1 MLVGKDVLGFFVWVA
16 WSIEVVKLLV
26 LLLLLLINAEVEV
39 LVGNNFIVLIHLEV
53 LSSHFVFEL
62 KKSNFLFDNFV
73 DFLFNA
79 FQVMRRCLSV

>member
-1 MLVGKDVLGFFVWVA
+1 MGKDVLRFFVRVS

-26 LLLLLLINAEVEV
+26 LMLLLLINTEVEV
-39 LVGNNFIVLIHLEV
+39 LVRNHFIVLIQLEV

-62 KKSNFLFDNFV
+62 KKSDFLFDNFV

-79 FQVMRRCLSV
+79 FQMM

>member
-1 MLVGKDVLGFFVWVA
+1 VLVGKDVLRFFVRVS

-26 LLLLLLINAEVEV
+26 LMLLLLINTEVEV
-39 LVGNNFIVLIHLEV
+39 LVRNDFIVLIQLEV

-62 KKSNFLFDNFV
+62 KKSDFLFDNFV

-79 FQVMRRCLSV
+79 FQMM

>member
-1 MLVGKDVLGFFVWVA
+1 MGKDVLRFFVRVS

-26 LLLLLLINAEVEV
+26 LMLLLLINTEVEV
-39 LVGNNFIVLIHLEV
+39 LVRNDFIVLIQLEV

-79 FQVMRRCLSV
+79 FQMM

>member
-1 MLVGKDVLGFFVWVA
+1 MGKDVLRFFVRVS

-26 LLLLLLINAEVEV
+26 LMLLLLINTEVEV
-39 LVGNNFIVLIHLEV
+39 LVRNDFIVLIQLEV

-62 KKSNFLFDNFV
+62 KKSDFLFDNFV

-79 FQVMRRCLSV
+79 FQMM

>member
-1 MLVGKDVLGFFVWVA
+1 VLVGKDVLRFFVRVS

-26 LLLLLLINAEVEV
+26 LMLLLLINTEVEV
-39 LVGNNFIVLIHLEV
+39 LVRNDFIVLIQLEV

-79 FQVMRRCLSV
+79 FQMM

>member
-1 MLVGKDVLGFFVWVA
+1 MGKDVLRFLVRVS

-26 LLLLLLINAEVEV
+26 LMLLLLINTEVEV
-39 LVGNNFIVLIHLEV
+39 LVRNDFIVLIQLEV

-62 KKSNFLFDNFV
+62 KKSDFLFDNFV

-79 FQVMRRCLSV
+79 FQMM